1 MATRTEIAHSTAAAL
16 RAAAAELSDCRC
28 LIGFDGFVDSII
40 DVVDERHSPDRYD
53 RMKTIDQLGR
63 KLVAAAGQSSNYELV
78 TRLEKLGGN
87 GPIMSNALATA
98 GLPVTYVGAL
108 GFPNLHRAFEAFSQR
123 AECVSFCEPGLTDAL
138 EFDDGKIMLG
148 KHATLAGVSAERLKE
163 LVGTERLRQVVGGS
177 RLLGMVNW
185 TMLTRMDGIWD
196 YLMQDVLPGL
206 EPPRGGRRLVFV
218 DLADPEKRTR
228 EDLRHALATCAR
240 FQEHADVILGY
251 NLKEALQVA
260 DALGLARP
268 ERPEAAIEALS
279 RELRGRLEVHTVVVH
294 PRSGAAATARQGE
307 AVATAAFAGPLVR
320 HPKLSTGA
328 GDNFN
333 AGFCIGHLAGLSLQQ
348 SLCLGT
354 AASGY
359 YVRAARSGSLQ
370 ELASFCEELPEPEA

>member
-1 MATRTEIAHSTAAAL
+1 MPTRSEIAHATAAAS
-16 RAAAAELSDCRC
+16 RAAAPRLTECRC
-28 LIGFDGFVDSII
+28 VIGFDGFVDSII

-87 GPIMSNALATA
+87 GPIMSNALAKA

-108 GFPNLHRAFEAFSQR
+108 GHPTIHRAFEGFSRR

-148 KHATLAGVSAERLKE
+148 KHETLAGVSAERLEE
-163 LVGTERLRQVVGGS
+163 LVGTERLRQIIGGC

-185 TMLTRMDGIWD
+185 TMLTRTDGIWD
-196 YLMQDVLPGL
+196 YLMKDVLPGL
-206 EPPRGGRRLVFV
+206 AQPAAGRRVVFI

-228 EDLRHALATCAR
+228 EDLRRALATCAR

-260 DALGLARP
+260 EALGLARP
-268 ERPEAAIEALS
+268 ERAEAEIGALS
-279 RELRGRLEVHTVVVH
+279 RELRARLDVHTVVIH
-294 PRSGAAATARQGE
+294 PRSGAAAAARKAD
-307 AVATAAFAGPLVR
+307 AVETAAFAGPLVQR
-320 HPKLSTGA
+320 PKLSTGA

-333 AGFCIGHLAGLSLQQ
+333 AGFCIGHLAGLSLEQ

-354 AASGY
+354 ATSGF
-359 YVRAARSGSLQ
+359 YVRAARSGDLQ
-370 ELASFCEELPEPEA
+370 ELAGFCEELPEPEA